1 MVAAR
6 RPGPQPRRPR
16 SQQAGTEPWRSRS
29 YQGLYTE
36 LKQKRV
42 ADQMMKDDDSSIVLK
57 LLIAEFLIPIFNV
70 LFKEIIIFWL
80 NFDGQ

>member
-1 MVAAR
+1 
-6 RPGPQPRRPR
+6 
-16 SQQAGTEPWRSRS
+16 
-29 YQGLYTE
+29 
-36 LKQKRV
+36 
-42 ADQMMKDDDSSIVLK
+42 MMKDDDSSIVLK